1 MAEPDARATLLVV
14 DDEEII
20 RDLLARTFEGVYTVR
35 TAASGTEA
43 LAQLALG
50 AVDLLVT
57 DQKMP
62 GLTGIELIV
71 KAREIQPDLEAIVLS
86 AYSDPPDLIQAINEG
101 RVYRYVTKPWNT
113 PELLMTVRNA
123 LEAVR
128 LKRER
133 EGLVERLERRL
144 EALSILYEV
153 TSQAGAPTS
162 YAEIIDTL
170 TRSLHRILGF
180 DLAASLIV
188 VREPKQAVM
197 HLHCRIPVD
206 EATLTATRD
215 RVVEVYGELTGGELH
230 EGELLMNITGE
241 RLAGESALTIRS
253 ATHVPLMVDGKAVGL
268 VYLASR
274 EPDAFSAD
282 DQKLLY
288 ILANQTSDA
297 VRRLAQRIEEER
309 RKMALMVESMADG
322 VIMTDESN
330 EVYLI
335 NPSARRLLGIEPATE
350 VTTKFLKERLGFYP
364 FDLVRGWELT
374 GAEALRE
381 EIKVGERILHSILS
395 PVVDPDGKLVGVVV
409 VLRDITEQKELER
422 QKDEFV
428 SIVSHELRTPLTSIA
443 GSLDIVLKAYAGGLT
458 DKQRRYLEM
467 ARESCGKLNMIVD
480 DLLDVTKF
488 ERGKLSMR
496 MGAVRIDALVADA
509 VEKYR
514 PAAEQKKAQITFHA
528 ERPSI
533 TLVADADRLMQV
545 LGNLLSNAIKFIP
558 AEDGRIDVEVFGP
571 NITDRHVGVSV
582 WNNGESIPEKAQE
595 RVFDKFEQVR
605 SERTRHIGGTGLG
618 LAISRGIVE
627 AHGGRI
633 WVEQTGGQGTKF
645 VFTLPAAPEIA
656 PPPEEPP
663 HEASAPRRHIL
674 VVDDDRYTTYILK
687 GLLMAAGHRVSVAH
701 DGEAAIVLAR
711 EKHPDLV
718 TVDLRMPGVDGFQL
732 VEILKHD
739 PETSKLPVVVLTV
752 VEERD
757 RQQLLAGPDAIL
769 AKPIDVDE
777 LNKVIS
783 RLLSE
788 RNRSRQARI
797 LVVDD
802 DPGIRMICGEVLEG
816 AGYVVREAET
826 GPKALEEARRWRPD
840 LILLDVMLPD
850 MDGFAVAKRLRE
862 ERATAIIPVIFISA
876 RGQTK
881 DKVQAFKLG
890 ADDYLVKPFDAA
902 ELQARVEKALERRDR
917 EYLSSPT
924 TRLPGSQAIEQEIGR
939 RLAGGGDF
947 AFCYLDLDNLKAVND
962 YYGYAKADGIIKQTG
977 DLVREVI
984 AREGSPT
991 DFIGHIAGDD
1001 FVFITATER
1010 VDKVCRTLIETF
1022 DRLVPLYYN
1031 KVDRERGYIETPD
1044 RYGERRKFAI
1054 MSVSIAVLCGGRDR
1068 FASHND
1074 LAAAAAE
1081 GKRVAKSIVGSAYVR
1096 DGKVI
1101 IPSGASAP
1109 NG

>member
-1 MAEPDARATLLVV
+1 MADLDARPTLLVV

-20 RDLLARTFEGVYTVR
+20 RDLLARTFEGVYAVR

-50 AVDLLVT
+50 AVDLLIT

-62 GLTGIELIV
+62 GLTGVELIV

-86 AYSDPPDLIQAINEG
+86 AYTDPPDLIQAINEG

-123 LEAVR
+123 LETVR
-128 LKRER
+128 LRRER
-133 EGLVERLERRL
+133 EGLVQRLERRL
-144 EALSILYEV
+144 DALSILYEV
-153 TSQAGAPTS
+153 TSQAGAPSS

-170 TRSLHRILGF
+170 TQSLHRILGF
-180 DLAASLIV
+180 DLAASLIA

-197 HLHCRIPVD
+197 HLHCRTQAD

-215 RVVEVYGELTGGELH
+215 RVIELYGDLTGGELH
-230 EGELLMNITGE
+230 EGELLVNITGD
-241 RLAGESALTIRS
+241 RLASAAALVIRS
-253 ATHVPLMVDGKAVGL
+253 SVHVPLMVDGKAVGL

-274 EPDAFSAD
+274 QADAFSAD

-322 VIMTDESN
+322 VVMTDENN

-335 NPSARRLLGIEPATE
+335 NPSARRLLGIEPSVE

-364 FDLVRGWELT
+364 FDLVRGWELS

-395 PVVDPDGKLVGVVV
+395 PVIGPDSKLVGVVV

-443 GSLDIVLKAYAGGLT
+443 GSLDIVLKSYAGGLT

-467 ARESCGKLNMIVD
+467 ARESCSKLNMIVD

-488 ERGKLSMR
+488 ERGKMRMR
-496 MGAVRIDALVADA
+496 MGAVHIDALVADA

-514 PAAEQKKAQITFHA
+514 PAAEQKKAQITYHA

-533 TLVADADRLMQV
+533 TLVADGDRLMQV

-582 WNNGESIPEKAQE
+582 WNNGESIPEPARE

-633 WVEQTGGQGTKF
+633 WVENTGGQGTKF
-645 VFTLPAAPEIA
+645 VFTLPAAPEIV
-656 PPPEEPP
+656 PPAEEQP
-663 HEASAPRRHIL
+663 HEGGAPKRHIL

-687 GLLMAAGHRVSVAH
+687 GLLMAAGYRVSVAH
-701 DGEAAIVLAR
+701 DGEAAIAIAR

-757 RQQLLAGPDAIL
+757 RQLLGGPDAIL

-777 LNKVIS
+777 LDKVIS

-788 RNRSRQARI
+788 RAGARQARV

-802 DPGIRMICGEVLEG
+802 DPGIRMICGEVLES
-816 AGYVVREAET
+816 AGYVVRDAET
-826 GPKALEEARRWRPD
+826 GTKALDEARQWRPD
-840 LILLDVMLPD
+840 IILLDVMLPE

-862 ERATAIIPVIFISA
+862 ERATALTPVIFISA

-890 ADDYLVKPFDAA
+890 ADDYLVKPFDSA
-902 ELQARVEKALERRDR
+902 ELQARVEKALERRER
-917 EYLSSPT
+917 EYLASPT

-939 RLAGGGDF
+939 RLARGGDF

-1001 FVFITATER
+1001 FVFITTPDR
-1010 VDKVCRTLIETF
+1010 VDSVCRTLIQTF

-1031 KVDRERGYIETPD
+1031 KQDRERGYIETLD

-1054 MSVSIAVLCGGRDR
+1054 MSVSIAALCGGRER

-1081 GKRVAKSIVGSAYVR
+1081 LKRVAKAIQGSAYVR
-1096 DGKVI
+1096 DGKVV
-1101 IPSGASAP
+1101 IPAEGNRA
-1109 NG
+1109 G

>member
-1 MAEPDARATLLVV
+1 MADPDTRATLLVV

-35 TAASGTEA
+35 TAASGSEA
-43 LAQLALG
+43 LAQVALRP
-50 AVDLLVT
+50 VDLLIT

-62 GLTGIELIV
+62 GLTGVELIV

-86 AYSDPPDLIQAINEG
+86 AYTDPPDLIQAINEG

-128 LKRER
+128 LRRER
-133 EGLVERLERRL
+133 EELVRRLERRL

-153 TSQAGAPTS
+153 TSQAGAPRS

-170 TRSLHRILGF
+170 TQSLHRILGF

-197 HLHCRIPVD
+197 HLHCRTPVD
-206 EATLTATRD
+206 EATLLQTRD
-215 RVVEVYGELTGGELH
+215 RVIEVYGELTGSALH
-230 EGELLMNITGE
+230 EGELLMNLTGE
-241 RLAGESALTIRS
+241 RLAGASALTVRS
-253 ATHVPLMVDGKAVGL
+253 ATHVPLMVDGKPVGL
-268 VYLASR
+268 VYLASG
-274 EPDAFSAD
+274 EVDAFPAD

-322 VIMTDESN
+322 VVMTDESN

-335 NPSARRLLGIEPATE
+335 NPSARRLLGIEATVE
-350 VTTKFLKERLGFYP
+350 VTTRFLKERLGFYP
-364 FDLVRGWELT
+364 FDLVRGWELS
-374 GAEALRE
+374 GAETLRE

-395 PVVDPDGKLVGVVV
+395 PVIDPDGKLVGVVV

-467 ARESCGKLNMIVD
+467 ARESCSKLNMIVD

-496 MGAVRIDALVADA
+496 MGAVRLDALVFDA

-514 PAAEQKKAQITFHA
+514 PAAEEKKVQLTYHA

-545 LGNLLSNAIKFIP
+545 LGNLLSNAIKFTP
-558 AEDGRIDVEVFGP
+558 PEEGRIDVEVFGP

-582 WNNGESIPEKAQE
+582 WNNGESIPESAQE

-605 SERTRHIGGTGLG
+605 SEGTRHIGGTGLG

-645 VFTLPAAPEIA
+645 VFTLPAAPEPA
-656 PPPEEPP
+656 PPVEAEAP
-663 HEASAPRRHIL
+663 HEAGALRRHVL

-687 GLLMAAGHRVSVAH
+687 GLLMAAGHKVSLAH
-701 DGEAAIVLAR
+701 DGEAAIALAR

-752 VEERD
+752 LEERD
-757 RQQLLAGPDAIL
+757 RQQLQAADALL
-769 AKPIDVDE
+769 AKPINVDE
-777 LNKVIS
+777 FQAVIA
-783 RLLSE
+783 RLLAE
-788 RNRSRQARI
+788 RSRARQARI

-802 DPGIRMICGEVLEG
+802 DPGIRMICGEVLEN
-816 AGYVVREAET
+816 AGYVVRDAET
-826 GPKALEEARRWRPD
+826 GAKALTEARRWRPD
-840 LILLDVMLPD
+840 LILLDVMLPE
-850 MDGFAVAKRLRE
+850 MDGFTVAKRLRE
-862 ERATAIIPVIFISA
+862 ERATAVTPVIFISA

-902 ELQARVEKALERRDR
+902 ELQARVEKALERRER
-917 EYLSSPT
+917 EYLASPT
-924 TRLPGSQAIEQEIGR
+924 TRLPGSQAIEQEIVR

-984 AREGSPT
+984 AREGSEA

-1001 FVFITATER
+1001 FVFITTTDR
-1010 VDKVCRTLIETF
+1010 VDTVCRTLIETF

-1031 KVDRERGYIETPD
+1031 KVDRERGFIETLD
-1044 RYGERRKFAI
+1044 RYGDRRKFAI
-1054 MSVSIAVLCGGRDR
+1054 MSVSIAALCGGRDR

-1074 LAAAAAE
+1074 LATAAAE
-1081 GKRVAKSIVGSAYVR
+1081 LKRVAKAIPGSAYVR
-1096 DGKVI
+1096 DGVVVV
-1101 IPSGASAP
+1101 PAGAAAP
-1109 NG
+1109 TG